1 MHESKTSGKGVLH
14 LNFLKKIAASQ
25 SKLVSIAK
33 SHIPPLKQP
42 AIIKNVIANAQ
53 LPTAMN
59 YPLSLRTKLL
69 IVVAIFSLLSIGI
82 GLVGLQS
89 IKASND
95 TLRDMYTNRIITLQ
109 QLKLM
114 SDALTGNVIDTCHK
128 VSDNHMAWALGRNK
142 LVEGASTIK
151 EQWSNYKNHATTEEE
166 EKLSA
171 QIDGFLGIADGA
183 VTKAVDIMGKTDK
196 KALNAFMIEEL
207 YSSLEPVSTK
217 LSELMDLQLE
227 LAKREYQA
235 ADARYQ
241 QLILLFSILI
251 IAGLSVAITLV
262 LFILQRMLR
271 DIRDMVTCVE
281 QVANGNLELSEIPI
295 SSNDEIARLATAINS
310 MVTKLRSLV
319 KTVSSSADQVVSSSQ
334 QTTTSVEQVCTAA
347 ASVASSS
354 THLAS
359 DAAVGTVSVIEV
371 SKSLLELSSLI
382 EIAKREAT
390 TAVANSQTTLNTV
403 VESRGTVANTVAS
416 MDTIRKKT
424 LETEELIATL
434 NGYIAKIGAITD
446 TITGIAL
453 QTNLLALNA
462 AIEAARAG
470 EAGRGFAVVAQEVRK
485 LAEQST
491 QGASEVVTLIQRVK
505 ASTAVAVQAMQGS
518 RSEVEAGVA
527 SATQAHKSLDDIFSA
542 VTHTVTGIEG
552 VLSITDEEVTQSDKI
567 IDLID
572 SLATVIDNTAAQAET
587 VSATSKQTSDVM
599 NSLAE
604 NSTATNHL
612 AAKLKTAI
620 EFFKVNRN
628 SNYLEV

>member
-1 MHESKTSGKGVLH
+1 M
-14 LNFLKKIAASQ
+14 NFLKTFAVSNTKLLATAQKQLFSIREL
-25 SKLVSIAK
+25 SKLKTFA
-33 SHIPPLKQP
+33 
-42 AIIKNVIANAQ
+42 ANAQ
-53 LPTAMN
+53 LPAKLN

-82 GLVGLQS
+82 GIVGLQS
-89 IKASND
+89 IKSSND
-95 TLRDMYTNRIITLQ
+95 VLRSMYTNRIITLQ

-114 SDALTGNVIDTCHK
+114 SDALTVNVIDTCHK

-142 LVEGASTIK
+142 LAEGSSTIK
-151 EQWSNYKNHATTEEE
+151 KQWNNYKNHVATDEEE
-166 EKLSA
+166 RLTA
-171 QIDGFLGIADGA
+171 QIDGFLGIAEGA
-183 VTKAVDIMGKTDK
+183 LTKAADIMGKADK

-207 YSSLEPVSTK
+207 YSSLEPVSAK

-235 ADARYQ
+235 ADTRYH
-241 QLILLFSILI
+241 QLILLFSLMI
-251 IAGLSVAITLV
+251 IGGLSIAITLV
-262 LFILQRMLR
+262 LFILQKMLR

-281 QVANGNLELSEIPI
+281 QVAAGNLELPEIPI
-295 SSNDEIARLATAINS
+295 SSNDEIARLAAAINS
-310 MVTKLRSLV
+310 MVIKLRSLV
-319 KTVSSSADQVVSSSQ
+319 KTVSGSADQVVSASE
-334 QTTTSVEQVCTAA
+334 QTTTSVTQVSTAA
-347 ASVASSS
+347 ADVASSS
-354 THLAS
+354 THLAT
-359 DAAVGTVSVIEV
+359 DAAIGTVSVIEV

-390 TAVANSQTTLNTV
+390 EAVANSQTTLNTV
-403 VESRGTVANTVAS
+403 VESRGTVANTVTS
-416 MDTIRKKT
+416 MNNIRKKT
-424 LETEELIATL
+424 VETEELIATL

-446 TITGIAL
+446 TITGIAS

-491 QGASEVVTLIQRVK
+491 LGASEVVTLIQRVK

-542 VTHTVTGIEG
+542 VTSTVNGIEG

-587 VSATSKQTSDVM
+587 VSTASKQTSTVM

-612 AAKLKTAI
+612 ATKLKTAI
-620 EFFKVNRN
+620 EFFRVNRN